1 MPSKN
6 IPRKMTDFVAATPLL
21 GPFLKGV
28 AGTKTQ
34 RLLGFWFMW
43 HAAGGLKPLLAT
55 GWIARSGIYA
65 QQGEFAQVF
74 GCPVDDFLPE
84 LALAIRNQASE
95 GSQG

>member
-6 IPRKMTDFVAATPLL
+6 VNRKMTEFVAATPIL

-28 AGTKTQ
+28 AGVKTQ

-74 GCPVDDFLPE
+74 GCSVDDFMPE
-84 LALAIRNQASE
+84 LASELRKQASE
-95 GSQG
+95 GSQD